1 MEDMIRPEPK
11 TKTIQSVAPAAQNS
25 TRLMVLIIILAL
37 LLCATSVIAWVL
49 YKEKKQND
57 IVLRIDDKKTII
69 INVAKHVRLP
79 EGEEPVFATVTDPK
93 QLSDQPFFQYA
104 LAGDKVLVYS
114 SIKRAIL
121 YRPSIDRIIEMIPYD
136 PAAGAPIK

>member
-1 MEDMIRPEPK
+1 MIRPESKIRAPRAAAP
-11 TKTIQSVAPAAQNS
+11 VAQTS
-25 TRLMVLIIILAL
+25 TRLMALIVILAL

-69 INVAKHVRLP
+69 MNVAKHILLP
-79 EGEEPVFATVTDPK
+79 GGEEPIFATVTDPK
-93 QLSDQPFFQYA
+93 QLADQPFFQYA

-114 SIKRAIL
+114 STKKAIL
-121 YRPSIDRIIEMIPYD
+121 YRPSVDRIIEMIPYD
-136 PAAGAPIK
+136 PTAGAPIK